1 MRIYHVGFQ
10 YIYKK
15 IKQFFFD
22 FFIVVKVIIRDLLV
36 VNNLF

>member
-15 IKQFFFD
+15 IKQFFLD
-22 FFIVVKVIIRDLLV
+22 FFIVVKFIIRDFFI